1 MKDEYK
7 IVAYKTVTIPM
18 LSGDLEIQV
27 PQYEPIY
34 ENEVPEIKINKRKYL
49 LIK

>member
-7 IVAYKTVTIPM
+7 TVTITIPM
-18 LSGDLEIQV
+18 LTGDFEMEV
-27 PQYEPIY
+27 PIY
-34 ENEVPEIKINKRKYL
+34 ENEVPEINKRKYL

>member
-7 IVAYKTVTIPM
+7 IVAYKTVTVPM
-18 LSGDLEIQV
+18 LSGDFEMEV
-27 PQYEPIY
+27 PMYVPIY